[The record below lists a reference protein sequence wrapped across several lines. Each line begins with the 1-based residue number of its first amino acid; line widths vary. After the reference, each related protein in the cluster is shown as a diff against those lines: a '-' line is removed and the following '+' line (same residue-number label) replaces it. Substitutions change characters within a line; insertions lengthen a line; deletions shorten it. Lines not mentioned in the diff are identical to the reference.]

1 MRTIL
6 TQSCKKHLTLKP
18 FNLKHEPST
27 DFIISQWQC
36 DRTSPTIAYGFYR
49 ISMFVIFFVS
59 WIFTYLKESPAG
71 KPRWPIYLTNW
82 GFTLCLIQ
90 SLLCSVMVVGSL
102 LGDRL
107 ASKNSFKEKV
117 LKLYRVYWITNVTA
131 TPVAFTISIIY
142 WSLIFKAEGA
152 NFTAMNFIVH
162 GLNSIVV
169 LLDLCIVCH
178 PVKIF
183 HFIYPLLLALC
194 YTIFSIT
201 FYVAG
206 GTTKTGSRYIYP
218 ILKWD
223 QPGRTTGICAGVMVL
238 MIFLH
243 LFTFLLYKLRM
254 RLYMRFVCPKI
265 DLSCPLSEKEQNE
278 SPRSNAD
285 EALGN
290 DYV

>member
-6 TQSCKKHLTLKP
+6 TQSCKLRLTLKP
-18 FNLKHEPST
+18 FNLKHEPTT
-27 DFIISQWQC
+27 DFIISQWQY
-36 DRTSPTIAYGFYR
+36 DRTSPSIVYASYR
-49 ISMFVIFFVS
+49 VSIFIIFFVS
-59 WIFTYLKESPAG
+59 WIFTYLKEPPAG

-82 GFTLCLIQ
+82 GFTFCLIQ
-90 SLLCSVMVVGSL
+90 SLLSSLMVVGSL

-107 ASKNSFKEKV
+107 ASKNSFKEKA
-117 LKLYRVYWITNVTA
+117 LKLCRAYWITNVIA
-131 TPVAFTISIIY
+131 SPVAFTISIIY
-142 WSLIFKAEGA
+142 WSLIFKAESA

-169 LLDLCIVCH
+169 LLDLCVVCH

-223 QPGRTTGICAGVMVL
+223 QPGRTTGVCAGVMVL
-238 MIFLH
+238 MIVLH
-243 LFTFLLYKLRM
+243 LFTFLLYKLRV
-254 RLYMRFVCPKI
+254 RLYTHFICPKV
-265 DLSCPLSEKEQNE
+265 DSPLSEKEQNE
-278 SPRSNAD
+278 SPRSNQD
-285 EALGN
+285 EAFEN